1 LWDMFNFEPNMQVK
15 MKNLLSILAV
25 TAVCTFAYGQEKT
38 KPVKPTP
45 IPSAEAATGGGSF
58 QWNELVH
65 DFGKIPKGVP
75 VSTEFKFTN
84 KGKMPITL
92 ANVQA
97 SCGCTTPE
105 WTKAPVTPNKTGNIK
120 ATFNA
125 ASPGAFNKTI
135 TVTSNVDGGP
145 VMLTIKGEVVE

>member
-1 LWDMFNFEPNMQVK
+1 MLNFEPNMQVK
-15 MKNLLSILAV
+15 MKKLLSILAV
-25 TAVCTFAYGQEKT
+25 SAVCTLTYGQESAK
-38 KPVKPTP
+38 KVIKPTP
-45 IPSAEAATGGGSF
+45 IPSAEAATSSGSF
-58 QWNELVH
+58 KWNELVH
-65 DFGKIPKGVP
+65 DFGKIPKGTP

-92 ANVQA
+92 SNVQA

-105 WTKAPVTPNKTGNIK
+105 WTKDPVTPGKNGTIK

-125 ASPGAFNKTI
+125 ASPGAFNKTV
-135 TVTSNVDGGP
+135 TVTSNVEGGP